1 MDTIQCKRQLKNMKI
16 HINVE
21 LFFMKYQSKS
31 KQNYDKPWTSKP
43 IKKCGKPKRLT
54 WKRVS

>member
-31 KQNYDKPWTSKP
+31 KQNDDKLWTSKP
-43 IKKCGKPKRLT
+43 IQKCGKPKWLT
-54 WKRVS
+54 WKCVS